1 MTTTTETLTLNGE
14 TFTKGT
20 YNGINVLIRDKD
32 GYINGSKL
40 GNESRR
46 ARDFIKSSRFDEICR
61 FWHKNRCAR
70 FHADLKKPAKYV
82 LSNVSNEFKGTYIH
96 PDLIHFVAEWIDIEY
111 AFIVAEIMDSVNDKV
126 HEVLQEQQ
134 LPDTVENAK
143 PIFVEVAKQIAPSIQ
158 VSTLEQQCWGVRDN
172 PRLLDQWERDDLRK
186 CIDDYKNIKER
197 LREIE
202 QKLNEYGSFIEQHDL
217 A

>member
-1 MTTTTETLTLNGE
+1 MTTYNFET
-14 TFTKGT
+14 KT
-20 YNGINVLIRDKD
+20 YNGVEIIVNTID
-32 GYINGSKL
+32 GYVNASQMCSSNNKQWRHYKNTKSWKSVENAFERLFSEGGRKL
-40 GNESRR
+40 PPSYYIEKI
-46 ARDFIKSSRFDEICR
+46 A
-61 FWHKNRCAR
+61 
-70 FHADLKKPAKYV
+70 PKYQGV
-82 LSNVSNEFKGTYIH
+82 YIH
-96 PDLIHFVAEWIDIEY
+96 PKLVHFVAEYCSVEY
-111 AFIVAEIMDSVNDKV
+111 AFIVSEIMDSVNEKV
-126 HEVLQEQQ
+126 HEVLQEKQ

-158 VSTLEQQCWGVRDN
+158 TSTLEQQCWGVRDN

-202 QKLNEYGSFIEQHDL
+202 QKLNEYGSFLEQHDL

>member
-1 MTTTTETLTLNGE
+1 MMSEHSTIIENDE
-14 TFTKGT
+14 EFVQIT
-20 YNGINVLIRDKD
+20 YNAVSIYQRKKD
-32 GYINGSKL
+32 GYINATKL
-40 GNESRR
+40 CSDAG
-46 ARDFIKSSRFDEICR
+46 RDFRTLKRSKRWNDIINYYLSNEISKDVQNCTPLYE
-61 FWHKNRCAR
+61 
-70 FHADLKKPAKYV
+70 LKKSY
-82 LSNVSNEFKGTYIH
+82 NQMQGQYIT
-96 PDLIHFVAEWIDIEY
+96 PDLIHFVAEWLNIEY
-111 AFIVAEIMDSVNDKV
+111 SFKVKHIMDSVNEKV
-126 HEVLQEQQ
+126 HEVLQEKQ

-158 VSTLEQQCWGVRDN
+158 TSTLEQQCWGVRDN